1 MLVLCGKMWENVNKM
16 RKLDIFYAIHGGGR
30 VFICTFGECNGMNSH
45 SIIIKY
51 VLSQLYGGK
60 L

>member
-1 MLVLCGKMWENVNKM
+1 MWENVNKM